1 MWLKRTKVCNGFL
14 QSRLHH
20 EKLKGLET
28 ELCQECRIV
37 LNGEERWVS
46 NVVMRGEIED
56 SEYAM
61 SFLRDITESKAET
74 ARRMQMASDN
84 ASMDL

>member
-1 MWLKRTKVCNGFL
+1 MCIRD
-14 QSRLHH
+14 R
-20 EKLKGLET
+20 
-28 ELCQECRIV
+28 
-37 LNGEERWVS
+37 ERWVS

-61 SFLRDITESKAET
+61 IFLQDITESKAET

-84 ASMDL
+84 ASMDLLIKIWCVCWTALSSAIWRMTGIGSIICKVT

>member
-1 MWLKRTKVCNGFL
+1 MSCRKIIAY
-14 QSRLHH
+14 S

-28 ELCQECRIV
+28 ELRQECRIV
-37 LNGEERWVS
+37 LDGEERWVS
-46 NVVMRGEIED
+46 NVVMRSEIED

-61 SFLRDITESKAET
+61 IFLQDITESKAET

-84 ASMDL
+84 AAMRCV

>member
-1 MWLKRTKVCNGFL
+1 MLHLYLAEGLTFGEQNPDEDEFLELYRTPFSDML
-14 QSRLHH
+14 AR
-20 EKLKGLET
+20 
-28 ELCQECRIV
+28 
-37 LNGEERWVS
+37 
-46 NVVMRGEIED
+46 VMRGEIED

-61 SFLRDITESKAET
+61 IFLRDITESKAET